1 MNVGFFFKITAK
13 ESCTGE
19 ELLIDNY
26 HPKITVRFKDSCKM
40 TRLCTVHKLPLQKY
54 APRKNYYEVDNGMFR
69 GLHRQATK

>member
-40 TRLCTVHKLPLQKY
+40 TRLCTVHKLPVAEICSPKEL
-54 APRKNYYEVDNGMFR
+54 
-69 GLHRQATK
+69 L